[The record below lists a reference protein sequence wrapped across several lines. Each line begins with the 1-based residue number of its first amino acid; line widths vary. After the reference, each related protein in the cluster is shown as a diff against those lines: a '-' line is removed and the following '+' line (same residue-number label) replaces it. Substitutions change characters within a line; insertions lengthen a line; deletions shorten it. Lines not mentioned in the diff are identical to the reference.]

1 MAMAPAAAAAP
12 VSALVLGGSGY
23 VAGDLLRLLV
33 GHSGFRVEAVV
44 SERRSGEPV
53 TDAFPHL
60 AGTALRELRFE
71 GGGAGERLARERP
84 ALAVFSALPHGEA
97 AARIDALLSTA
108 EAAGGSDLR
117 VVDLS
122 ADFRHRDAGTYAAIY
137 GRPHAAPHRLDEFV
151 CTLPELHPVGAGD
164 GAPLPRHVAHPGCF
178 TTAATLALAPFVAG
192 DWIEP
197 RATVVAVTGS
207 TGAGRTPT
215 ATTHHPERRSDLFA
229 YTPLGHRHEPEMR
242 AILATQSRNGN
253 GPGAARAAFDLAF
266 VPHSGPF
273 ARGIHATIMATL
285 KPGTRVTDLEAS
297 VFPFYESLSLSPSPL
312 PSPLIEKPSAS
323 SSSFVRFAP
332 APPRLQS
339 VVGTNRCDLHFSV
352 RGEQLVIFAALDNL
366 VKGAAGGAVQWMNRL
381 FGKPDST
388 GLELAGLGW
397 L

>member
-1 MAMAPAAAAAP
+1 MATANAAPAAIP
-12 VSALVLGGSGY
+12 ALVLGGSGY
-23 VAGDLLRLLV
+23 VAGELLRLLV
-33 GHSGFRVEAVV
+33 GHSGFRVEAVI

-53 TDAFPHL
+53 IDAFPHL
-60 AGTALRELRFE
+60 AGTALRGLCFE
-71 GGGAGERLARERP
+71 DGGAGERLVREHR

-97 AARIDALLSTA
+97 AARIDSLLNAA
-108 EAAGGSDLR
+108 EAAGSDPR

-122 ADFRHRDAGTYAAIY
+122 ADFRHRDAATYATIY
-137 GRPHAAPHRLDEFV
+137 GQPHAAPHRLDEFL
-151 CTLPELHPVGAGD
+151 CTVPELHPVGAD
-164 GAPLPRHVAHPGCF
+164 SAAGAPLPRHVAHPGCF

-207 TGAGRTPT
+207 TGGGRTLS

-229 YTPLGHRHEPEMR
+229 YTPLAHRHEPEMR
-242 AILATQSRNGN
+242 AILARCSTNGH
-253 GPGAARAAFDLAF
+253 GAATPAFDMSF

-273 ARGIHATIMATL
+273 ARGIHATITAQL
-285 KPGTRVTDLEAS
+285 KPGTGLADLEAS
-297 VFPFYESLSLSPSPL
+297 VFPFYGSLSSLPL
-312 PSPLIEKPSAS
+312 PFTEESSAS
-323 SSSFVRFAP
+323 ASSFVRFLP

-339 VVGTNRCDLHFSV
+339 VVGTNRCDLSFAV
-352 RGEQLVIFAALDNL
+352 RGEQLVVFAALDNL

-381 FGKPDST
+381 FGKPEAT